1 MTATHNCKKKLFLLL
16 FFVGMLNVLQA
27 QSLLTR
33 NISMDV
39 NRQRLDQVLEIISNK
54 GNFYFSYNSSII
66 RQDSL
71 VTLSVSN
78 QTVREVL
85 NRLFPSNY
93 EFRESGNYIIIRKA
107 PIRITLVTNKTV
119 ATEKYYLVSGYVLD
133 DQTAQ
138 HINQATVYEKNQLVA
153 ANTNE
158 EGYFKL
164 KLKQKNKAAEL
175 TVSKQFYEDTT
186 VYIEPGVNQQLTI
199 TLMPVFIGANTIIGP
214 EDYLAPEQLKVRVQT
229 DSTITEYT
237 YVRTDS
243 VKVERTAV
251 GKFFLSS
258 KQLLQSLNLN
268 KFFTER
274 PFQVSVVPGLSS
286 RGKLAPQVTNNVSF
300 NLFGGYN
307 GGVNGIEVG
316 GLFNINRLDVQYV
329 QVTGIFNI
337 TGGNQIGFQG
347 GGISNT
353 VLGSTEGVQV
363 GGISSFTKGKFNGFQ
378 AGGIY
383 NHVGDSLAGVQ
394 VAGIANYVR
403 NKASGVQIAGI
414 SNFSNRD
421 MKGVQISGV
430 FNYAKR
436 LKGLQIGLI
445 NVADTSSGFSIGL
458 INIILKG
465 YHKLSFSTDEV
476 VNINGAF
483 KTGNT
488 KLYSILKGGVNLD
501 NDERVVTFGY
511 GLGSE
516 WRLGKIFSINPELT
530 GQYLFL
536 GNWDYT
542 NLLGKI
548 NVNLTIHAGK
558 YFSIFAGPVFN
569 VYYSDGIHPAA
580 GYKATIPPA
589 GFHIYDIEKNVK
601 GWFGYHAGINFF

>member
-1 MTATHNCKKKLFLLL
+1 MTATLNGAKKLMLLML
-16 FFVGMLNVLQA
+16 FTGLMTAVQA
-27 QSLLTR
+27 QSLLTK
-33 NISMDV
+33 NISMEA
-39 NRQRLDQVLEIISNK
+39 NRQRLDLVLEIISNK
-54 GNFYFSYNSSII
+54 GNFYFSYNSRII
-66 RQDSL
+66 PQDSL
-71 VTLSVSN
+71 VTLAVSN
-78 QTVREVL
+78 KTVREVL
-85 NRLFPSNY
+85 TMLFPSNY

-138 HINQATVYEKNQLVA
+138 QISQATVYEKNQLVA

-186 VYIEPGVNQQLTI
+186 VYIEPGINQQVTI
-199 TLMPVFIGANTIIGP
+199 TLMPAFITANTIIAP

-237 YVRTDS
+237 YTRTDS

-251 GKFFLSS
+251 GKFLLSS
-258 KQLLQSLNLN
+258 KQRIQSLNLN

-274 PFQVSVVPGLSS
+274 PFQVSVIPGLSS

-307 GGVNGIEVG
+307 GGVNGMEIG
-316 GLFNINRLDVQYV
+316 GLFNINRQDVQYA
-329 QVTGIFNI
+329 QVAGIFNI
-337 TGGNQIGFQG
+337 TGGNQTGFQA

-353 VLGSTEGVQV
+353 VLGKTEGMQV
-363 GGISSFTKGKFNGFQ
+363 AGISNFIKGKFNGFQ

-383 NHVGDSLAGVQ
+383 NHVGDSLSGVQ
-394 VAGIANYVR
+394 VAGIGNYVR
-403 NKASGVQIAGI
+403 NKASGVQIAGV
-414 SNFSNRD
+414 SNFSNRE

-436 LKGLQIGLI
+436 LSGLQVGLI

-483 KTGNT
+483 KTGNS
-488 KLYSILKGGVNLD
+488 KLYSILKGGINLH
-501 NDERVVTFGY
+501 NEERIVTFGY

-516 WRLGKIFSINPELT
+516 WKLGRIFSVNPELT
-530 GQYLFL
+530 AQYLFL

-542 NLLGKI
+542 NILGKL

-569 VYYSDGIHPAA
+569 VYYSDGVNPAA
-580 GYKATIPPA
+580 GYKTTIPPT
-589 GFHIYDIEKNVK
+589 GYHIYEIDKNVK
-601 GWFGYHAGINFF
+601 GWFGYHVGINFF